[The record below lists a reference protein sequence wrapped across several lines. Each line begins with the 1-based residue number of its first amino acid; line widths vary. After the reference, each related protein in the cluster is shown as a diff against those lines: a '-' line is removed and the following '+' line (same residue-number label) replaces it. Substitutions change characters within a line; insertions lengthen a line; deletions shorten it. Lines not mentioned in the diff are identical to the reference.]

1 MFAISFAFISVA
13 VGIFGTYDEVLQG
26 GGPVGIWLWPIAMVG
41 QILVALVYAQFAARI
56 PLSGSGYQW
65 ASRLANPKVG
75 WVFGWLA
82 VWNLAIGVV
91 TVDNALASQAF
102 MPLMG
107 IPENEGT
114 ARLITLMV
122 LPIQAVLA
130 IFSTRI
136 VGLVNSAAVGLEL
149 VIVLVLGVALVIAVA
164 LTGNG
169 SVENLTS
176 RGIAENAPNYFGI
189 GGGLMLA
196 MIMGLAT
203 LQGFDAAANMAEE
216 AKDPFRSVPRAMVGS
231 VAAAGVLGLLFLISL
246 TVAIDDIPRV
256 TASASPVAVIMGDQ
270 LGPVVERAFLVA
282 ITFAFFGGGLVIM
295 AACSRIVFAMS
306 RDSRFPAS
314 RLMRRVNPRTQTP
327 IPATLLV
334 LVVGVVL
341 MVALPGAALLELIL
355 ATTILPAILY
365 GMTIILYLVVR
376 NRLDRREGAFEL
388 GRFELPVAIA
398 ALVWMGVVLFVLVT
412 PSESLVSLLVV
423 GGLLLAGGL
432 YFAYLW
438 FFNRSVL
445 ETEPGEIDV
454 SPKLMGRDRTMDTL
468 ARLTGEVVRAGDPGY
483 ETARLGWNRLYQR
496 YPEAIVFCHETADV
510 VNAVERAR
518 EEGIAFRARSGRHN
532 LECWSSIDGGLIIDV
547 SRLKSVQIDET
558 TRTATVGTGLTQ
570 KEAVAALGRRG
581 YVVPTGSEGAVG
593 LGGVVLGGGF
603 GLLTRAMGL
612 ACDNLIAAEIV
623 VADGTRSAKV
633 VQATEDS

>member
-1 MFAISFAFISVA
+1 MTEASTHTSSADDFSENSGYKPELKRTLGSFQVFAISFAFISVA
-13 VGIFGTYDEVLQG
+13 VGIFGTFDEVLQSA
-26 GGPVGIWLWPIAMVG
+26 GPVGIWLWIIAVVG
-41 QILVALVYAQFAARI
+41 QTLVALVYAQFAARI

-65 ASRLANPKVG
+65 ASRLANPRVG

-91 TVDNALASQAF
+91 TVDNALASQAL
-102 MPLMG
+102 MPLLG

-114 ARLITLMV
+114 ARLITLIV

-136 VGLVNSAAVGLEL
+136 VGVINSAAVGLEL
-149 VIVLVLGVALVIAVA
+149 VIVLVLGVALVVAVA

-176 RGIAENAPNYFGI
+176 RGVAENAPNYFGI

-231 VAAAGVLGLLFLISL
+231 VVAAGVLGLLFLISL
-246 TVAIDDIPRV
+246 TVAIDDIARV

-270 LGPVVERAFLVA
+270 LGPVVERVFLVA

-334 LVVGVVL
+334 LVVGIVL
-341 MVALPGAALLELIL
+341 MAALPGAALLELIL

-365 GMTIILYLVVR
+365 GMTIVLYLVVR
-376 NRLDRREGAFEL
+376 RRLDRREGAFEL

-398 ALVWMGVVLFVLVT
+398 ALVWMTVVLFVLVT
-412 PSESLVSLLVV
+412 PSEALVPLVVV
-423 GGLLLAGGL
+423 GGLLLAGAL

-438 FFNRSVL
+438 FFNRRVL
-445 ETEPGEIDV
+445 ETEPGD
-454 SPKLMGRDRTMDTL
+454 L
-468 ARLTGEVVRAGDPGY
+468 
-483 ETARLGWNRLYQR
+483 
-496 YPEAIVFCHETADV
+496 DV
-510 VNAVERAR
+510 V
-518 EEGIAFRARSGRHN
+518 
-532 LECWSSIDGGLIIDV
+532 
-547 SRLKSVQIDET
+547 K
-558 TRTATVGTGLTQ
+558 
-570 KEAVAALGRRG
+570 
-581 YVVPTGSEGAVG
+581 P
-593 LGGVVLGGGF
+593 
-603 GLLTRAMGL
+603 
-612 ACDNLIAAEIV
+612 
-623 VADGTRSAKV
+623 
-633 VQATEDS
+633 

>member
-1 MFAISFAFISVA
+1 MTEASTHRPSADDFSENSGYEPELKRTLGSFQVFAISFAFISVA

-107 IPENEGT
+107 LPENEGT

-454 SPKLMGRDRTMDTL
+454 
-468 ARLTGEVVRAGDPGY
+468 
-483 ETARLGWNRLYQR
+483 
-496 YPEAIVFCHETADV
+496 
-510 VNAVERAR
+510 
-518 EEGIAFRARSGRHN
+518 
-532 LECWSSIDGGLIIDV
+532 
-547 SRLKSVQIDET
+547 VQ
-558 TRTATVGTGLTQ
+558 
-570 KEAVAALGRRG
+570 
-581 YVVPTGSEGAVG
+581 
-593 LGGVVLGGGF
+593 
-603 GLLTRAMGL
+603 
-612 ACDNLIAAEIV
+612 N
-623 VADGTRSAKV
+623 
-633 VQATEDS
+633 